1 MKRGFLSLIVPI
13 VFLFSNCFALAFEI
27 DKTSLPDEVEL
38 NKDIRE
44 IRGSLF
50 VTKQETAQIIINKQQ
65 EKDVEDLETIW
76 VATVSNNPVIK
87 FTLEKLAIPE
97 EQRRIHSSLMA
108 KSMSAII
115 SGASILP
122 SFLGMNYAVQS
133 ASYATARLANNLINK
148 KNTDILQNSPLT
160 DTEAIELAG
169 LIEDLQDEI
178 VIAYYCYKNSLI
190 RLKNLREQMLL
201 KNKNFTDALK
211 NDDNLE
217 ITVSSAA
224 WQNKLIEEYE
234 LKQEAKRYYLMLQRL
249 AGADAINKLNL
260 VVYELKT
267 QGVEETDLNFEKKEF
282 HAKTP
287 IKADGKK
294 GGA

>member
-1 MKRGFLSLIVPI
+1 M
-13 VFLFSNCFALAFEI
+13 EI
-27 DKTSLPDEVEL
+27 
-38 NKDIRE
+38 
-44 IRGSLF
+44 
-50 VTKQETAQIIINKQQ
+50 
-65 EKDVEDLETIW
+65 IW
-76 VATVSNNPVIK
+76 TATVSNNPIIK

-108 KSMSAII
+108 KSLSAII

-148 KNTDILQNSPLT
+148 KNNNILMNSPLT

-201 KNKNFTDALK
+201 KNKNYSDALK
-211 NDDNLE
+211 KGDNLE
-217 ITVSSAA
+217 ITVNSAA
-224 WQNKLIEEYE
+224 WQEKLMEEYE

-249 AGADAINKLNL
+249 AGKEAIDELNL

-267 QGVEETDLNFEKKEF
+267 QGIEQSDLNFEKRKFQIPDEV
-282 HAKTP
+282 
-287 IKADGKK
+287 KK
-294 GGA
+294 K

>member
-1 MKRGFLSLIVPI
+1 MR
-13 VFLFSNCFALAFEI
+13 AFEV
-27 DKTSLPDEVEL
+27 DTTSVPAEVNL
-38 NKDIRE
+38 NGDIKE
-44 IRGSLF
+44 IKGSLF
-50 VTKQETAQIIINKQQ
+50 VTEQETAQIIINKQQ
-65 EKDVEDLETIW
+65 EKDVEDLEIIW
-76 VATVSNNPVIK
+76 AATVSKNPIIK

-97 EQRRIHSSLMA
+97 EQRRIHSSLMS
-108 KSMSAII
+108 KSLGAII

-122 SFLGMNYAVQS
+122 SFLGMNYGIQS
-133 ASYATARLANNLINK
+133 ASYATARLANNLLNK

-201 KNKNFTDALK
+201 KNKNFTDAIK
-211 NDDNLE
+211 HNDNLE

-224 WQNKLIEEYE
+224 WQSKLVEEYE

-249 AGADAINKLNL
+249 AGPEAIDKLNL

-267 QGVEETDLNFEKKEF
+267 QGIDESDLNFEKREFKAETPQFKE
-282 HAKTP
+282 KS
-287 IKADGKK
+287 KK
-294 GGA
+294 

>member
-1 MKRGFLSLIVPI
+1 MNKKIAALIILSGIICPS
-13 VFLFSNCFALAFEI
+13 FAFEI
-27 DKTSLPDEVEL
+27 DTSSLPDKVEL
-38 NKDIRE
+38 SNPKKE
-44 IRGSLF
+44 ISGSLF
-50 VTKQETAQIIINKQQ
+50 ITEHEQAQIIINKQQ

-76 VATVSNNPVIK
+76 IATVDKNPIIK

-108 KSMSAII
+108 KSLSAII

-122 SFLGMNYAVQS
+122 SFLGMNYFAQS
-133 ASYATARLANNLINK
+133 ASYATARLANNLLNK
-148 KNTDILQNSPLT
+148 KNTDILANSPLT

-190 RLKNLREQMLL
+190 RLKNLREQMLI
-201 KNKNFTDALK
+201 KNKNFNDAIM

-217 ITVSSAA
+217 ITVTSAE
-224 WQNKLIEEYE
+224 WQSKLIEEYE

-249 AGADAINKLNL
+249 SGPEAIEKLNL

-267 QGVEETDLNFEKKEF
+267 QGIEASDLNFEKKEF
-282 HAKTP
+282 
-287 IKADGKK
+287 KADIKENKK
-294 GGA
+294 

>member
-1 MKRGFLSLIVPI
+1 MKKILALVLLIAGCNLAHAFDIDTSSVP
-13 VFLFSNCFALAFEI
+13 
-27 DKTSLPDEVEL
+27 DKVQLKESPKVVQG
-38 NKDIRE
+38 N
-44 IRGSLF
+44 LF
-50 VTKQETAQIIINKQQ
+50 VTEGETAQIIINKQQ

-76 VATVSNNPVIK
+76 IATVNKNPIIK

-122 SFLGMNYAVQS
+122 SFLGMNYGIQS
-133 ASYATARLANNLINK
+133 ASYATARLANNFINRDNNK
-148 KNTDILQNSPLT
+148 ILNEIPLT

-178 VIAYYCYKNSLI
+178 VIAYYCYKNSLT
-190 RLKNLREQMLL
+190 RLKDLREQMLL
-201 KNKNFTDALK
+201 RNKNFSDAIK
-211 NDDNLE
+211 NNDNLE
-217 ITVSSAA
+217 ITVTSAA
-224 WQNKLIEEYE
+224 WQEKLIEEYE

-249 AGADAINKLNL
+249 AGAEAVNQLNL

-267 QGVEETDLNFEKKEF
+267 QGIEQNDLNFEKKQY
-282 HAKTP
+282 K
-287 IKADGKK
+287 IKQEVKK
-294 GGA
+294 

>member
-1 MKRGFLSLIVPI
+1 MKNKF
-13 VFLFSNCFALAFEI
+13 LAFVIFFGFISPAFAFDI
-27 DKTSLPDEVEL
+27 DTTSVPNKVKINAPQKEL
-38 NKDIRE
+38 K
-44 IRGSLF
+44 GSLF
-50 VTKQETAQIIINKQQ
+50 ITEQEQAQIMINKQQ

-76 VATVSNNPVIK
+76 IATVSKNPIIK

-108 KSMSAII
+108 KSLSAII

-122 SFLGMNYAVQS
+122 SFLGMNYAMQS

-148 KNTDILQNSPLT
+148 KNNDILANSPLT

-178 VIAYYCYKNSLI
+178 VIAYYCYKDSLI
-190 RLKNLREQMLL
+190 RLKNLREQMLI
-201 KNKNFTDALK
+201 KNKNFNDAILSK
-211 NDDNLE
+211 DNLE
-217 ITVSSAA
+217 ITVTSAD
-224 WQNKLIEEYE
+224 WQSKLIEEYE

-249 AGADAINKLNL
+249 AGPEAIEKLNL

-267 QGVEETDLNFEKKEF
+267 QGIEANDLNFTKKEF
-282 HAKTP
+282 Q
-287 IKADGKK
+287 ADIEGGKK
-294 GGA
+294 

>member
-1 MKRGFLSLIVPI
+1 MKKSLIALIILIGFISPI
-13 VFLFSNCFALAFEI
+13 FAFEI
-27 DKTSLPDEVEL
+27 DTTTVPKKVTLKETP
-38 NKDIRE
+38 KE
-44 IRGSLF
+44 IKGSLF
-50 VTKQETAQIIINKQQ
+50 VTEQETAQIIINKQQ
-65 EKDVEDLETIW
+65 EKDVEDLEIIW
-76 VATVSNNPVIK
+76 MATVSNNPIIK

-108 KSMSAII
+108 KSLSAII

-148 KNTDILQNSPLT
+148 ENNKILADSPLT

-190 RLKNLREQMLL
+190 RLKNLKEQMLI
-201 KNKNFTDALK
+201 KNKNFNEAIK
-211 NDDNLE
+211 KGDNLE
-217 ITVSSAA
+217 ITVNSAN
-224 WQNKLIEEYE
+224 WQEKLLEEYE

-249 AGADAINKLNL
+249 CGVEAINKLNL

-267 QGVEETDLNFEKKEF
+267 QGIEQTDLNFTKKNFE
-282 HAKTP
+282 
-287 IKADGKK
+287 ADVEVKK
-294 GGA
+294 W

>member
-1 MKRGFLSLIVPI
+1 MRKELGSLFILFTLLCQILPALS
-13 VFLFSNCFALAFEI
+13 FEI
-27 DKTSLPDEVEL
+27 DTSVLPDKVTVKPEVKEV
-38 NKDIRE
+38 K
-44 IRGSLF
+44 GSLF
-50 VTKQETAQIIINKQQ
+50 VTEQEQAQIIINKQQ
-65 EKDVEDLETIW
+65 EKDVEDLEIIW
-76 VATVSNNPVIK
+76 TATVSNNPIIK

-108 KSMSAII
+108 KSLSAII

-148 KNTDILQNSPLT
+148 KNNNILMNSPLT

-201 KNKNFTDALK
+201 KNKNYSNALK
-211 NDDNLE
+211 KGDNLE
-217 ITVSSAA
+217 ITVNSAA
-224 WQNKLIEEYE
+224 WQEKLMEEYE

-249 AGADAINKLNL
+249 AGKEAIDELNL

-267 QGVEETDLNFEKKEF
+267 QGIEQSDLNFEKRKFQIPDEV
-282 HAKTP
+282 
-287 IKADGKK
+287 KK
-294 GGA
+294 K

>member
-1 MKRGFLSLIVPI
+1 MNKNFIAIIILLGLISPS
-13 VFLFSNCFALAFEI
+13 FAFEI
-27 DKTSLPDEVEL
+27 NTSTVPQEVKLTEPTKEL
-38 NKDIRE
+38 K
-44 IRGSLF
+44 GSLF
-50 VTKQETAQIIINKQQ
+50 ITKEEEAQILINKQQ

-76 VATVSNNPVIK
+76 IATVSKNPIIK

-108 KSMSAII
+108 KSLSAII

-122 SFLGMNYAVQS
+122 SFLGMNYLTQT

-148 KNTDILQNSPLT
+148 KNNDILTNAPLT

-178 VIAYYCYKNSLI
+178 VIAYYCYKDSLM
-190 RLKNLREQMLL
+190 RLKNLREQMLI
-201 KNKNFTDALK
+201 KNKNFNDAILK
-211 NDDNLE
+211 NDNLE
-217 ITVSSAA
+217 ITVTSAD
-224 WQNKLIEEYE
+224 WESKLIEEYE

-249 AGADAINKLNL
+249 SGPEAIDKLNL

-267 QGVEETDLNFEKKEF
+267 QGVEATDLNYTKKEYI
-282 HAKTP
+282 P
-287 IKADGKK
+287 DIKGGKK
-294 GGA
+294 